1 MSPGEAATPSETR
14 KVKRTVWQ
22 IVLLIIL
29 CFVLYMFAWRG
40 MRFFLIPSGSME
52 LTLMR
57 YDYIATLNYSHPAR
71 GPRRF
76 DIVVFR
82 DFEDPTQYA
91 VKRVIG
97 LPGEVI
103 AMLPG
108 AVFINGEYLQ
118 EGYVEEPSVY
128 KYLPEVIPQDHYFVL
143 GDNRNYSSDSSLWH
157 RSVPRSDIIGRA
169 VFIYSPIKRMRRI
182 R

>member
-14 KVKRTVWQ
+14 QVKRTVQQ

-40 MRFFLIPSGSME
+40 VRFFLIPSGSME
-52 LTLMR
+52 PGLLAD
-57 YDYIATLNYSHPAR
+57 DYIIVLNYGHP
-71 GPRRF
+71 PREPKRL
-76 DIVVFR
+76 DIIVFR
-82 DFEDPTQYA
+82 DLEDRTHYS

-103 AMLPG
+103 AILPG

-118 EGYVEEPSVY
+118 EPYVEEPPVY
-128 KYLPEVIPQDHYFVL
+128 KYLPEAIPGDHYFVL

-157 RSVPRSDIIGRA
+157 RSVPKSDIIGRA
-169 VFIYSPIKRMRRI
+169 VFIYSPIKRMGRI